1 MTIETRIKK
10 LEKKII
16 TPTKLKYHVVLVEH
30 GASEKEAIQK
40 FKDHNELLPSGNSDL
55 KSNQIHRF
63 KTSHPVA

>member
-40 FKDHNELLPSGNSDL
+40 FKDHNELLPSDKL
-55 KSNQIHRF
+55 IVVQFVKSKRQAKND
-63 KTSHPVA
+63 